1 MNLSISAPPDNEAI
15 RESRDTLN
23 DLTKEIKKSNKASS
37 RLNKSIWWLTLIM
50 AIIAIIEFFTK
61 ILPWMIDYFS

>member
-23 DLTKEIKKSNKASS
+23 DLTKEIKKSS